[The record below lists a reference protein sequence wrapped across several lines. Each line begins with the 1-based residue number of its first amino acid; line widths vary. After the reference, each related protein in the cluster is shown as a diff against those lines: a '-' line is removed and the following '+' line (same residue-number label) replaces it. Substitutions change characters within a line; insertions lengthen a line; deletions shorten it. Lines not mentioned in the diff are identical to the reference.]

1 MYEVRVIHQAG
12 NYEAC
17 RKNHRGSRGMR
28 DYSEKDLINFANNNP
43 GMAVYLK
50 PRRHQSPCIKAEYI
64 NGGEE
69 YINTHDLNGEEL
81 VAKWVEYMRGRSG
94 YPVERLLKYQH
105 TDSFLSVIGCG
116 IDNQRIPYG
125 SVSQTPPP
133 LSLIM
138 QLPVQLQMASPAA
151 KEWLQKRRDNI

>member
-1 MYEVRVIHQAG
+1 MVSV
-12 NYEAC
+12 
-17 RKNHRGSRGMR
+17 
-28 DYSEKDLINFANNNP
+28 
-43 GMAVYLK
+43 
-50 PRRHQSPCIKAEYI
+50 

-105 TDSFLSVIGCG
+105 PDSFLSVI
-116 IDNQRIPYG
+116 
-125 SVSQTPPP
+125 
-133 LSLIM
+133 LIM

-151 KEWLQKRRDNI
+151 KEWLQKRREDVQPWTHFVNTSKFKDYKGRACRQETFWSITRLDVENIDNKQPKAGASFSWGCGVMGDCAPRTPGKSSFLSSP

>member
-1 MYEVRVIHQAG
+1 MVSV
-12 NYEAC
+12 
-17 RKNHRGSRGMR
+17 
-28 DYSEKDLINFANNNP
+28 
-43 GMAVYLK
+43 
-50 PRRHQSPCIKAEYI
+50 

-105 TDSFLSVIGCG
+105 PDSFLSVIGSG
-116 IDNQRIPYG
+116 IDNQRIPYR

-151 KEWLQKRRDNI
+151 KEWLQKRREDVQPWTHFVNTSKFKPKAGASFSWGCGVMGDCAPRTPGKSSFLSSP